1 MRKVGR
7 NTTSA
12 GIDLWR
18 RFTPFDT
25 QARFLRSPAKY
36 RLLSSGY
43 GGGKSA
49 LGCRESIRHA
59 VQYPG
64 SRNGIF
70 RDVGEQLRKTTMV
83 TFWREMG
90 ICGFK
95 EGVHYTYLKQ
105 EKEVRW
111 WNGSVTLFSHFEDVD
126 ALGSFELSTAFI
138 DEGADVPDEIY
149 AALFPGRLRAHLPGC
164 QLAEEIQARVDAFL
178 PHDDLKCAC
187 PQRGWVCTN
196 PGASG
201 YLKAVTLG
209 QMGAEWE
216 WFPVKPGENPFN
228 GPDYYAEMKRKRAIN
243 GEVWFKRYF
252 EGDWSAFEG
261 QRFTMFD
268 RERHVLPTTFTPTPD
283 YEIVEGWD
291 FGHRETFVAWI
302 AYKPDSNEPV
312 VVFDELQYR
321 EVQQPSQVAN
331 AVKEIRARHKI
342 ADRVR
347 ALGDPTGANASQF
360 SDVGPITAYAQ
371 LGIYIAPCRIGKS
384 PTGRADVL
392 AKFMV
397 ENRKQIDGQIWP
409 GIVFAP
415 NCTALID
422 SITNLRWKPNNSR
435 LGEEGREQFVKVN
448 DHGFDALG
456 YGILGVP
463 PPGEPKIERQP
474 AAGVNRHP
482 KPDDVLAPDNSGW
495 VEA

>member
-1 MRKVGR
+1 MART
-7 NTTSA
+7 NTKS

-18 RFTPFDT
+18 RFTPFET
-25 QARFLRSPAKY
+25 QSRFLRSPAKY

-43 GGGKSA
+43 GGGKSS

-59 VQYPG
+59 VNFPG

-70 RDVGEQLRKTTMV
+70 RDVGEQLRKTTMI
-83 TFWREMG
+83 TFWREMA

-95 EGVHYTYLKQ
+95 ENVHYTYLKQ

-111 WNGSVTLFSHFEDVD
+111 WNKSVTLFSHFEDVD

-149 AALFPGRLRAHLPGC
+149 AALFPGRLRTHLPGC
-164 QLAEEIQARVDAFL
+164 ALAEEIQARMDAGL
-178 PHDDLKCAC
+178 AHDDLNCPC

-196 PGASG
+196 PGGSG
-201 YLKAVTLG
+201 YLKRVTLG
-209 QMGAEWE
+209 EMGDEWE

-228 GPDYYAEMKRKRAIN
+228 GPDYYEEMRRKRSIN
-243 GEVWFKRYF
+243 GEVWFQRYYN
-252 EGDWSAFEG
+252 GDWSAFEG

-268 RERHVLPTTFTPTPD
+268 REKHVAPTTFTPGPE
-283 YEIVEGWD
+283 YEVIEGWD
-291 FGHRETFVAWI
+291 FGHRETFVVWI
-302 AYKPDSNEPV
+302 AYRPDSNEPV

-331 AVKEIRARHKI
+331 LVKEVRARHRI

-347 ALGDPTGANASQF
+347 ALGDPAGAAASQF
-360 SDVGPITAYAQ
+360 SEIGPISAYAQ

-384 PTGRADVL
+384 PVDRANVI
-392 AKFMV
+392 AKFLV
-397 ENRKQIDGQIWP
+397 ESRKQLDGQVWP
-409 GIVFAP
+409 GIVFSP
-415 NCTALID
+415 NCSATID
-422 SITNLRWKPNNSR
+422 SLTNLRWKPNHNR

-463 PPGEPKIERQP
+463 PPGEPDAPRKARP
-474 AAGVNRHP
+474 GVNTSP
-482 KPDDVLAPDNSGW
+482 SPDDFFQSDESW
-495 VEA
+495 VDA